1 MVWKIKPT
9 NLRTNQPKNVSL
21 LQCTAIE
28 IAQHRAGCMY
38 RYTIVGCRKQTYHRT
53 TIET

>member
-21 LQCTAIE
+21 LQRPAIK
-28 IAQHRAGCMY
+28 IAQHRAGYMY
-38 RYTIVGCRKQTYHRT
+38 RYTMVGC
-53 TIET
+53 